1 MIFLSGIVTVVLAL
15 LGTPLFIIISAS
27 ALLNFYLV
35 GIDSSILTI
44 EMYRMANTPMLIAI
58 PLFAFAGYILAESG
72 APNRLVKLSKAL
84 LGWLPGGLAV
94 VALLA
99 CTLFTAFTGASGVT
113 IIALGGL
120 LFPALMSEK
129 YPEKFSLG
137 LLTTSGSLGLLLPP
151 SLPIILYGVVAK
163 TDIDQLF
170 IAGIVPGMLLV
181 LLLSLYSV
189 YKGLDAEVPS
199 SRITLREVAD
209 AIRVAKW
216 ELPLPLVV
224 VGGIYSGYIAISE
237 AAAITAFYV
246 IVVEVAFYREVRLR
260 DLPRIMQKS
269 MVLVG
274 GILII
279 LGAALAF
286 TNYLVDAEVPMKI
299 LNLLKARI
307 ASKLVFL
314 IMLNIF
320 LLVVGCMMDIFSALV
335 VVVPLISPIAQAYGI
350 DPVHLGIIFLINLG
364 IGYSTPPVGM
374 NLFIASFRFDRPVLK
389 LYMASLP
396 FLAILLLALMI
407 ITYVPGLSLFLVKMV
422 AP

>member
-1 MIFLSGIVTVVLAL
+1 MILLSGIITITLAL

-27 ALLNFYLV
+27 ALLSFYLV
-35 GIDSSILTI
+35 GIDSSIVTI
-44 EMYRMANTPMLIAI
+44 EMYRMASTPMLIAI
-58 PLFAFAGYILAESG
+58 PLFAFAGYVLAESG
-72 APNRLVKLSKAL
+72 APSRLVKLSKAL

-94 VALLA
+94 VALFA
-99 CTLFTAFTGASGVT
+99 CTFFTALTGASGVT

-120 LFPALMSEK
+120 LFPALMSER

-137 LLTTSGSLGLLLPP
+137 LITSSGSLGLLLPP

-170 IAGIVPGMLLV
+170 RAGIVPCILLV
-181 LLLSLYSV
+181 LLLSLFSI
-189 YKGLDAEVPS
+189 YKGMNAQVPQS
-199 SRITLREVAD
+199 KITFREVAD
-209 AIRVAKW
+209 AISTAKW
-216 ELPLPLVV
+216 ELPLPAVV

-237 AAAITAFYV
+237 AAAITAFCV
-246 IVVEVAFYREVRLR
+246 IIVEVAIYREVKLR

-279 LGAALAF
+279 LGAAMAL
-286 TNYLVDAEVPMKI
+286 TNYMIDAEVPMKI
-299 LNLLKARI
+299 LNLLKMHI
-307 ASKLVFL
+307 PSKLVFL

-320 LLVVGCMMDIFSALV
+320 LLLVGCMIDIFSALV

-350 DPVHLGIIFLINLG
+350 HPIHLGIIFLINLG

-374 NLFIASFRFDRPVLK
+374 NLFIASFRFERPVLR
-389 LYMASLP
+389 LYIASLP

-407 ITYVPGLSLFLVKMV
+407 ITYVPGLSLFLVKMA

>member
-1 MIFLSGIVTVVLAL
+1 MIFFSGIITIALAL

-27 ALLNFYLV
+27 ALLSFYLV
-35 GIDSSILTI
+35 GIDSSIVTI

-58 PLFAFAGYILAESG
+58 PLFAFAGYVLAESG
-72 APNRLVKLSKAL
+72 APNRLVRLSQAL
-84 LGWLPGGLAV
+84 LGWLPGGLAIV
-94 VALLA
+94 VILA

-120 LFPALMSEK
+120 LFPALMSEN
-129 YPEKFSLG
+129 YSEKFSLG
-137 LLTTSGSLGLLLPP
+137 LVTSSGSLGLLLLP
-151 SLPIILYGVVAK
+151 SLPLILYGVVTK

-170 IAGIVPGMLLV
+170 RAGIVPCILLV

-189 YKGLDAEVPS
+189 YKGLEAKVPS
-199 SRITLREVAD
+199 SRITLREVIN
-209 AIRVAKW
+209 AIWAAKW
-216 ELPLPLVV
+216 ELPLPIVV
-224 VGGIYSGYIAISE
+224 LGGIYSGYIAISE
-237 AAAITAFYV
+237 AAAITAFCV
-246 IVVEVAFYREVRLR
+246 VVVEVGIYREVRLR

-286 TNYLVDAEVPMKI
+286 TNYLIDAEVPMKI
-299 LNLLKARI
+299 LNLLKVHI
-307 ASKLVFL
+307 QSKLAFL

-320 LLVVGCMMDIFSALV
+320 LLVVGCMIDIFSAIF

-350 DPVHLGIIFLINLG
+350 HPVHLGIIFLVNLG

-389 LYMASLP
+389 LYVASLP

-407 ITYVPGLSLFLVKMV
+407 ITYVPSLSLFLVKMA

>member
-1 MIFLSGIVTVVLAL
+1 MIFLSSIATVVLAL

-58 PLFAFAGYILAESG
+58 PLFAFAGYVLAESQ
-72 APNRLVKLSKAL
+72 APSRLVRLSKAI
-84 LGWLPGGLAV
+84 LGWLPGGLAI

-129 YPEKFSLG
+129 YPEQFSLG
-137 LLTTSGSLGLLLPP
+137 LLTTSGSLGLLIPP
-151 SLPIILYGVVAK
+151 SLPLILYGVVAK
-163 TDIDQLF
+163 TNIDQLF
-170 IAGIVPGMLLV
+170 RAGILPGILLV
-181 LLLSLYSV
+181 LLLSLFNV
-189 YKGLDAEVPS
+189 YKGMEAEVPS
-199 SRITLREVAD
+199 SRITVREVIG
-209 AIRVAKW
+209 AIWAAKW
-216 ELPLPLVV
+216 ELPVPAVVLV
-224 VGGIYSGYIAISE
+224 GIYSGYIAISE
-237 AAAITAFYV
+237 AAAITVFCV
-246 IVVEVAFYREVRLR
+246 VLVEVGIYREVKLR

-269 MVLVG
+269 LVLVG

-279 LGAALAF
+279 LGAALAL

-299 LNLLKARI
+299 LNLLKTHI
-307 ASKLVFL
+307 ESKLVFL

-320 LLVVGCMMDIFSALV
+320 LLVVGCMIDIFSALV

-350 DPVHLGIIFLINLG
+350 HPVHLGIIFLVNLG

-374 NLFIASFRFDRPVLK
+374 NLFIASIRFERPVLK
-389 LYMASLP
+389 LYVASLP
-396 FLAILLLALMI
+396 FLVILLLALMI
-407 ITYVPGLSLFLVKMV
+407 ITYVPGLSLFLVRMV